1 MSSLPHISFTS
12 NILIPIPKNI
22 YLSIYLSLLY
32 AIPKEH
38 IRPALEFIHASVR
51 YSRDLVRVFIFQC
64 AIHRY
69 SSPKVLIV
77 GCTTIAK
84 YTAICACPAAACW
97 SGDEL
102 CCCWIYRSR
111 SQNGCDKSDFFFTRM
126 LCYASKVACLS
137 IYALFFEDFFFLPWL
152 YCTAGQEAGRNG
164 TTYTVCSPHL
174 FASASALL
182 IRWLPMTAR
191 RPQGPAGRPAT
202 CMHGSSD
209 PRRVTVST

>member
-1 MSSLPHISFTS
+1 MSSLHHISFTS

-102 CCCWIYRSR
+102 CCWMYRSR
-111 SQNGCDKSDFFFTRM
+111 SQTGCDKSDFFFTRM
-126 LCYASKVACLS
+126 LCYAMQSRLLACPFLP
-137 IYALFFEDFFFLPWL
+137 FFFKTFFFFHGCNVQQVKKL
-152 YCTAGQEAGRNG
+152 AGMAPR
-164 TTYTVCSPHL
+164 TPFARLTFSHPLRL
-174 FASASALL
+174 F
-182 IRWLPMTAR
+182 
-191 RPQGPAGRPAT
+191 
-202 CMHGSSD
+202 
-209 PRRVTVST
+209 

>member
-1 MSSLPHISFTS
+1 MPHITIIQVPCMSSLPHISFTS

-38 IRPALEFIHASVR
+38 IRPALDYYATAD
-51 YSRDLVRVFIFQC
+51 RDLVRVFISSFLCCCQC

-97 SGDEL
+97 SGQGMNCVVGCIEVEAKPAATSLTFFSPECYAML
-102 CCCWIYRSR
+102 CK
-111 SQNGCDKSDFFFTRM
+111 QGCLLVHFCPFFQDFFFFHGCTVQQVKKLAGMAPRTPFAR
-126 LCYASKVACLS
+126 LTFSHPLR
-137 IYALFFEDFFFLPWL
+137 LF
-152 YCTAGQEAGRNG
+152 
-164 TTYTVCSPHL
+164 
-174 FASASALL
+174 
-182 IRWLPMTAR
+182 
-191 RPQGPAGRPAT
+191 
-202 CMHGSSD
+202 
-209 PRRVTVST
+209 